1 MTVLGKILA
10 ILNLVLSLA
19 VGAFVVMTYVSR
31 TNWHAAYK
39 NMQDQVQVTKADA
52 LAYKKDMEQAKGEK
66 AQLQEQLDKQKV
78 AAEKEQQSLTA
89 QINDFGEK
97 LKRAGEENARHISAQ
112 RAFDA
117 DLKRRASEVE
127 YLKQLVAA
135 RDAQLSKKDLQVNHT
150 FKKSTSSAV
159 RTEPPCRSR

>member
-52 LAYKKDMEQAKGEK
+52 LAYKKDMDQARNEK
-66 AQLQEQLDKQKV
+66 AQLQDQLDKHK
-78 AAEKEQQSLTA
+78 AGAEKEQQSLTA
-89 QINDFGEK
+89 QINDLNEK
-97 LKRAGEENARHISAQ
+97 LKGAGAENAKYVAAQ
-112 RAFDA
+112 RAA
-117 DLKRRASEVE
+117 
-127 YLKQLVAA
+127 
-135 RDAQLSKKDLQVNHT
+135 
-150 FKKSTSSAV
+150 
-159 RTEPPCRSR
+159 